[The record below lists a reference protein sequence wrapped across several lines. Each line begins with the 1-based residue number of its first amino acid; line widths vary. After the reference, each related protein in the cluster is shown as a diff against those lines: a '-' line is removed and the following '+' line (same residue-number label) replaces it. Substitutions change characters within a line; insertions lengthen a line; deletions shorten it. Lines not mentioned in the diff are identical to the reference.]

1 MTPLAHTRVHTH
13 DEHLGLKGLPPTCSR
28 TSRVMTHPSEMIIN
42 LSMGALVIS
51 TATTAPAARQPQ
63 EKNGAKE
70 ILPGRRASM
79 AEDGLT

>member
-1 MTPLAHTRVHTH
+1 MTLLAHTRVHNH

-51 TATTAPAARQPQ
+51 TATTAPAARPPCKKYGGK
-63 EKNGAKE
+63 ESAGRGA
-70 ILPGRRASM
+70 GM
-79 AEDGLT
+79 T